1 MSKPAKR
8 SVPADH
14 DAQQKVDQ
22 VSEPGAAYTPKV
34 RRKPT
39 SKPAN
44 KEGHD
49 AKRSSGMLPGIS
61 KRMKEY
67 LMHVR
72 DDR

>member
-8 SVPADH
+8 SVPTDH
-14 DAQQKVDQ
+14 DAAQKVDQ
-22 VSEPGAAYTPKV
+22 VSEPVAVYTPKV

-39 SKPAN
+39 SKPVN
-44 KEGHD
+44 KEGYD

-67 LMHVR
+67 LKHVR
-72 DDR
+72 DGR